1 MNLADYQ
8 REVVEQIYS
17 LLVDEDV
24 NRGIT
29 LYGDTGC
36 GKSTIAHG
44 IAEQLQEGWSV
55 FYIEGINPD
64 LSPYLTWH
72 IGTKLHSR
80 QKLNFGSEVSFGISF
95 PPIPISLEFGST
107 LQRNRQN
114 YVLTPSEEAVISG
127 IKRQVG
133 ANHDILFIA
142 DNYELWDIPSKQLLQ
157 KIVLPQLELLS
168 DFRLAVLIIS
178 HKKLSIENNFRWD
191 NIPIF
196 EISDD
201 SILFVLRQCGY
212 SGQINIK
219 DIRLCAGNDL
229 SLALMAAEY
238 YDGNESDIRA
248 FDINDILDRRYKNLP
263 LEEHKA
269 CEVLEPLSIID
280 SYFTKDETAFFIDPM
295 PKDKTETEY
304 HAEECLMLAEEKMFI
319 VGGEG
324 YHFTSDK
331 VKAYFKAQLLR
342 REKLYHRKFAGYL
355 QKRHPEDYFNR
366 GKHLKLSLQTNDPKV
381 ILEAWQLLFL
391 SYIRRSSEV
400 GDTELSL
407 IHI

>member
-157 KIVLPQLELLS
+157 KI
-168 DFRLAVLIIS
+168 
-178 HKKLSIENNFRWD
+178 
-191 NIPIF
+191 
-196 EISDD
+196 EI
-201 SILFVLRQCGY
+201 G
-212 SGQINIK
+212 
-219 DIRLCAGNDL
+219 
-229 SLALMAAEY
+229 
-238 YDGNESDIRA
+238 RA
-248 FDINDILDRRYKNLP
+248 
-263 LEEHKA
+263 H
-269 CEVLEPLSIID
+269 V
-280 SYFTKDETAFFIDPM
+280 
-295 PKDKTETEY
+295 
-304 HAEECLMLAEEKMFI
+304 
-319 VGGEG
+319 
-324 YHFTSDK
+324 
-331 VKAYFKAQLLR
+331 
-342 REKLYHRKFAGYL
+342 
-355 QKRHPEDYFNR
+355 
-366 GKHLKLSLQTNDPKV
+366 
-381 ILEAWQLLFL
+381 
-391 SYIRRSSEV
+391 
-400 GDTELSL
+400 
-407 IHI
+407 